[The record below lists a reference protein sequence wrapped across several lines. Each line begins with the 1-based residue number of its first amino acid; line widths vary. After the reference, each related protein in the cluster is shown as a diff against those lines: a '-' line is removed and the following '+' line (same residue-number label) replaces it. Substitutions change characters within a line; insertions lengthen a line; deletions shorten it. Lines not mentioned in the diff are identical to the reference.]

1 MTASKVTIVVP
12 TRERPDT
19 LRSCL
24 RTALNQDYPN
34 LEVIVSDNF
43 SGPATAEVV
52 RSMNDPRITYL
63 NTGRRLS
70 MSHNWEFA
78 IAGINEGW
86 IVLLGDDDGLL
97 PNCLGRVV
105 RLVEAAGLEALSS
118 ETCRYNW
125 PSRNVS
131 EQAILSVPMKRGE
144 EVVDARRA
152 LKRLM
157 DWEHDSLVLPH
168 LYTGGL
174 ISAALVKRIR
184 NINGAFFQSQIPD
197 VYSGVAITSSINR
210 YLFTRE
216 PFAISGGS
224 KYSNGAALFA
234 LQKTEFLD
242 EGNIPFHP
250 DMALPETGT
259 LTFSMP
265 AMVCESYL
273 QSQYLRRD
281 HYRASAAAHLEL
293 ILNQTTTARDLLNEW
308 SKRFA
313 ARHGIDHAR
322 ALAASRHTP
331 SPRRLS
337 LLRDK
342 IANVTSR
349 YRVDSSYGLPLNDV
363 FEASLAAAT
372 ILTTRPSRSKSVTR
386 TIRRVVRRN
395 RKATLAIGE
404 ATSG

>member
-349 YRVDSSYGLPLNDV
+349 YRVDSSYDP
-363 FEASLAAAT
+363 
-372 ILTTRPSRSKSVTR
+372 TRCPP
-386 TIRRVVRRN
+386 
-395 RKATLAIGE
+395 
-404 ATSG
+404 

>member
-1 MTASKVTIVVP
+1 
-12 TRERPDT
+12 
-19 LRSCL
+19 
-24 RTALNQDYPN
+24 
-34 LEVIVSDNF
+34 
-43 SGPATAEVV
+43 
-52 RSMNDPRITYL
+52 
-63 NTGRRLS
+63 
-70 MSHNWEFA
+70 
-78 IAGINEGW
+78 
-86 IVLLGDDDGLL
+86 
-97 PNCLGRVV
+97 
-105 RLVEAAGLEALSS
+105 
-118 ETCRYNW
+118 
-125 PSRNVS
+125 
-131 EQAILSVPMKRGE
+131 
-144 EVVDARRA
+144 
-152 LKRLM
+152 
-157 DWEHDSLVLPH
+157 
-168 LYTGGL
+168 
-174 ISAALVKRIR
+174 
-184 NINGAFFQSQIPD
+184 
-197 VYSGVAITSSINR
+197 
-210 YLFTRE
+210 
-216 PFAISGGS
+216 
-224 KYSNGAALFA
+224 
-234 LQKTEFLD
+234 
-242 EGNIPFHP
+242 
-250 DMALPETGT
+250 MALPETGT

-372 ILTTRPSRSKSVTR
+372 ILTTRPSRSKSVAR